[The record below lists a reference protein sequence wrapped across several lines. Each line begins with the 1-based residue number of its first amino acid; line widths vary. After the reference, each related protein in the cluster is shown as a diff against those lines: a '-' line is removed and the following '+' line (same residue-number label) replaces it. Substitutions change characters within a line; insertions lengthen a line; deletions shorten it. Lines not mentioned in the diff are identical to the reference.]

1 MTKTKFEPGRVLQRV
16 IKACTGNDCP
26 MTTHAQL
33 LRQHERRI
41 VIAFVAEVNQRA
53 EAAIIKGGP
62 MTGAHMRAMLEVL
75 EEYEK

>member
-16 IKACTGNDCP
+16 IKECAGFDYPLTA
-26 MTTHAQL
+26 HVQI
-33 LRQHERRI
+33 LRQQERRI

-53 EAAIIKGGP
+53 ETAMIKGGP
-62 MTGAHMRAMLEVL
+62 MTGAHMRAILEVL